1 MIAHPSA
8 HSRDG
13 REFRFTELS
22 AEKHARAVITT
33 NGSRQCPELARRAT
47 RFKARDRQ
55 FCTAV

>member
-33 NGSRQCPELARRAT
+33 KRQCSELARRAT

-55 FCTAV
+55 FCTTV